1 MKYTQEGLTELSNIA
16 IALTA
21 ALTAE
26 TFVKNGLLSD
36 QTPS

>member
-21 ALTAE
+21 E

-36 QTPS
+36 QMPS